1 MYYISFY
8 NFVGI
13 VVTFALPF
21 FQELPF
27 ILRVFFFESERHDM
41 GKVIP
46 FRKASMEYLVRK
58 LGPSPLSIKGAK
70 TSWFFSCKV
79 QDLNQQVSLAMFL
92 PVLLGHLD
100 KTNVTDRNVLID
112 ILYNMVQKTKK

>member
-1 MYYISFY
+1 
-8 NFVGI
+8 
-13 VVTFALPF
+13 
-21 FQELPF
+21 
-27 ILRVFFFESERHDM
+27 M

-46 FRKASMEYLVRK
+46 FRKASVEYLVRK